1 MAECDE
7 CGNNTVNWRGICT
20 HCFPTATAN
29 DGEESSLQMGN
40 DRMFTLRCRCGKVWY
55 IDSSGERLNDEFQ
68 AHVNTHFQ
76 KGDWA

>member
-1 MAECDE
+1 LFGSQTRQRQD
-7 CGNNTVNWRGICT
+7 TPGIK
-20 HCFPTATAN
+20 AYVGIGA
-29 DGEESSLQMGN
+29 LKLGN